1 MLTLVVAGL
10 AGGGAYAIFGVSI
23 VVLHRMAGVIN
34 FSQAVVGA
42 FGAYVA
48 AVGVGRGWHLVWAAA
63 AGIALSSALSVA
75 IGLLFA
81 RWFGEA
87 GAAVRTAAMIAVTVG
102 LFAAGFRFF
111 GDTPRAV
118 PVILPGTS
126 VSVGGVVVTAGT
138 VIALLIA
145 SATVLAMGW
154 ILRSTRIGV
163 QVQAISQRPVTAEL
177 LGVSLLARTAQ
188 VWGFTGFVSAAGMLV
203 VASNLPG
210 SFSSLGFLVF
220 PAMAAALIGA
230 FRRLGLAFVG
240 GIAVGVV
247 ESVSSYRESWSE
259 YRGAVPFLIAAAV
272 LLWTQRK
279 EVWDAAR

>member
-1 MLTLVVAGL
+1 MLTLIVAGL
-10 AGGGAYAIFGVSI
+10 AAGGAYAIFGVSI
-23 VVLHRMAGVIN
+23 VVLHRMAGVVN

-48 AVGVGRGWHLVWAAA
+48 AVGVERGWGLLWAAA
-63 AGIALSSALSVA
+63 AGIALSSTLSIA

-81 RWFGEA
+81 RLFSES
-87 GAAVRTAAMIAVTVG
+87 GAAVRTAAMIATTVG

-118 PVILPGTS
+118 PVLLPGAS
-126 VSVGGVVVTAGT
+126 VTIGDVVVTAAT
-138 VIALLIA
+138 LIVLMIALV
-145 SATVLAMGW
+145 TVLAMGW
-154 ILRSTRIGV
+154 VLRFTRMGA
-163 QVQAISQRPVTAEL
+163 QVRAISERPVVAEL
-177 LGVSLLARTAQ
+177 LGVPLFSRTAL
-188 VWGFTGFVSAAGMLV
+188 VWGFTGLVSATGMLI

-210 SFSSLGFLVF
+210 SFSSLGFLIF
-220 PAMAAALIGA
+220 PAMAAALVGA
-230 FRRLGLAFVG
+230 FRSLALAFVG
-240 GIAVGVV
+240 GIGVGVV
-247 ESVSSYRESWSE
+247 EAVSSYREAWSE